1 MKKTKSIKRTRSVRF
16 TWSKPLEQLAW
27 ESKTYKSY
35 LWRLTRGGSVVIK
48 PSIDESSGNTYDFA
62 YLSLNYTDGSVSFE
76 LEKEAHDLHI
86 PDTELEL
93 IKEYLA
99 NESSIRT
106 RTQVY
111 TGEWNVIDTRQLN
124 RDRKIELLLQ
134 A

>member
-1 MKKTKSIKRTRSVRF
+1 MKKTKSIKQTRTARF
-16 TWSKPLEQLAW
+16 TWSVPAEQLAW
-27 ESKTYKSY
+27 ETGTYKSY
-35 LWRLTRGGSVVIK
+35 RWRLTRGGSVVIK
-48 PSIDESSGNTYDFA
+48 PNIDESSGNTYDFA
-62 YLSLNYTDGSVSFE
+62 YLILNYTDGSVSFE

-124 RDRKIELLLQ
+124 RDRKIDLLLQ